1 MRTRM
6 SIPLAKTGRT
16 PGRHTRN
23 LGKAREDA
31 TKVAKSQ
38 INAVAMKVKSQ
49 FAVAVA
55 VAVNAVRKS
64 KKSKTIAR
72 NCGV

>member
-1 MRTRM
+1 M
-6 SIPLAKTGRT
+6 
-16 PGRHTRN
+16 
-23 LGKAREDA
+23 
-31 TKVAKSQ
+31 KVAKSQ

-64 KKSKTIAR
+64 EKSKTIAR
-72 NCGV
+72 N

>member
-1 MRTRM
+1 MQM

-16 PGRHTRN
+16 PGIHTRN
-23 LGKAREDA
+23 LGKAREGA

-38 INAVAMKVKSQ
+38 INAVAMNVKSQ
-49 FAVAVA
+49 FAVA

-64 KKSKTIAR
+64 EKSKTIAR
-72 NCGV
+72 N

>member
-1 MRTRM
+1 MRT

-16 PGRHTRN
+16 PRRHTRN
-23 LGKAREDA
+23 LEKVREGA

-38 INAVAMKVKSQ
+38 INAVAMKVKLQ

-64 KKSKTIAR
+64 EKSKTIAR
-72 NCGV
+72 N

>member
-1 MRTRM
+1 MQT

-23 LGKAREDA
+23 LGKAREGA
-31 TKVAKSQ
+31 TKVAKSR
-38 INAVAMKVKSQ
+38 INAVAMKVKLQ

-64 KKSKTIAR
+64 QKPKTIAR
-72 NCGV
+72 N

>member
-1 MRTRM
+1 M
-6 SIPLAKTGRT
+6 
-16 PGRHTRN
+16 RN
-23 LGKAREDA
+23 LGKAREGA

-64 KKSKTIAR
+64 EKLKTIAR
-72 NCGV
+72 N

>member
-1 MRTRM
+1 MLIYQI
-6 SIPLAKTGRT
+6 SAIGC
-16 PGRHTRN
+16 
-23 LGKAREDA
+23 REGA

-64 KKSKTIAR
+64 EKSKTIAR
-72 NCGV
+72 N